1 MVDDYM
7 LDKVLDKIKMI
18 IGIKKFDD
26 SKVLIETDDKLS
38 DNITLK
44 NVFILITYII
54 KDYDQFSPKIFLE
67 EALVV

>member
-26 SKVLIETDDKLS
+26 AKVLIETDDKLS

-67 EALVV
+67 EALVA